1 VANGCRWECGDV
13 FASLVILPN
22 RMLKSP
28 MIMGVLWWW
37 CFCMEFRASCRSSSV
52 SFGAR

>member
-1 VANGCRWECGDV
+1 MVVGADGFV
-13 FASLVILPN
+13 SFVILPS

-28 MIMGVLWWW
+28 MIMGVLWLW
-37 CFCMEFRASCRSSSV
+37 CFCLEFNACSLPSID